1 MKRIL
6 SRILPFNVKAELLRL
21 KRAIENLQLRNRFAK
36 DKGDAKDFGFV
47 MAERYSPLERVKGAV
62 EAKLQQGKE
71 VNVAIAAPLINGTI
85 IRPGE
90 VFSYH
95 RLVGR
100 PSRMRGFKNG
110 LQLFKDEQ
118 ATGIGGGLCQVS
130 NMLYWLAI
138 NSGMLITERH
148 RHELDLFQDHQ
159 RTAPFG
165 CGATVFYNY
174 NDLRF
179 ENPLPYSVL
188 VCMEIIDHQLRGRLY
203 SPQDPGFYVII
214 EEKNHRFYE
223 ENGQRMRENKIFRL
237 IKSRDEVLIREE
249 LLASNRCRVKY

>member
-6 SRILPFNVKAELLRL
+6 SRILPFFFKAELLRL
-21 KRAIENLQLRNRFAK
+21 KRAIENLPLRNRFAR
-36 DKGDAKDFGFV
+36 DKGNEADFDYI

-62 EAKLQQGKE
+62 EADLQRGKE
-71 VNVAIAAPLINGTI
+71 ANVRIAAPLIDGI
-85 IRPGE
+85 VIRPGE

-95 RLVGR
+95 HLVGR
-100 PSRMRGFKNG
+100 PSRIRGFKNG
-110 LQLFKDEQ
+110 LQLFEDEE
-118 ATGIGGGLCQVS
+118 AAGIGGGLCQVS

-138 NSGMLITERH
+138 NSGMLIVERH
-148 RHELDLFQDHQ
+148 RHELDLFPDHK

-179 ENPLPYSVL
+179 ENPLPYEVL
-188 VCMEIIDHQLRGRLY
+188 VGMEIIDHQLRGRLY
-203 SPQDPGFYVII
+203 VWQDPGFYIVI
-214 EEKNHRFYE
+214 EERDHRFFE
-223 ENGQRMRENKIFRL
+223 ENGQRMRENKIFR
-237 IKSRDEVLIREE
+237 IIRSRDESLMREE